1 MMIKTA
7 TIENTDNPYYCAS
20 KDEVVEALR
29 VGWPGTVVDP
39 EQVTGLGVQTNRWDV
54 PVPPELES
62 FYDHDPDDM
71 TFARSAQVGGRRFV
85 LFFQRS

>member
-1 MMIKTA
+1 MIKTA
-7 TIENTDNPYYCAS
+7 TIEDADNPHYYAS
-20 KDEVVEALR
+20 KDEVVEALQ

-54 PVPPELES
+54 PVPPELEL
-62 FYDHDPDDM
+62 FYDHADGM
-71 TFARSAQVGGRRFV
+71 VFARSAQVEGRRFV